1 MSQGRYMLE
10 HDPDLHIVHVLG
22 AENTA
27 DVYKSSPQEVIDQ
40 RRETLHAAI
49 GMCRD
54 EIAALR
60 AHNAPDQRLEHWAGM
75 LSAHEAELLRLNDP
89 IPTIDRHYAD
99 TSMAARL
106 RETTR

>member
-1 MSQGRYMLE
+1 MSQGRYILE
-10 HDPDLHIVHVLG
+10 HDPDLHVVRILG

-40 RRETLHAAI
+40 RRETLHVAI

-54 EIAALR
+54 EISTLQAR
-60 AHNAPDQRLEHWAGM
+60 NAPDQRLEHWAGM

-89 IPTIDRHYAD
+89 VPTIDRQYAD

-106 RETTR
+106 RETVR

>member
-10 HDPDLHIVHVLG
+10 HDPDLHIVRVLC

-40 RRETLHAAI
+40 RRGTLRVAM
-49 GMCRD
+49 GRCRD
-54 EIAALR
+54 EIATLQ

-75 LSAHEAELLRLNDP
+75 LLAHEAELLRLNDP

-106 RETTR
+106 RETAR